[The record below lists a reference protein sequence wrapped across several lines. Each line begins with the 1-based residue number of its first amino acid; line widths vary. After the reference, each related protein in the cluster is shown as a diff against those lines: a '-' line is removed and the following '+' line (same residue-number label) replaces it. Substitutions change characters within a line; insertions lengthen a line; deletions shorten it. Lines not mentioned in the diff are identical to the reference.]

1 MFSTFAIY
9 DKSFIVVVVFFFMP
23 SHSQDLMWE
32 LMNGCS
38 EEILRIFQLSV
49 CTSLLNAMLE
59 ECRGYYLYIFDL

>member
-38 EEILRIFQLSV
+38 EDSPNFS
-49 CTSLLNAMLE
+49 TFSLHVIVKCNAGGM
-59 ECRGYYLYIFDL
+59 